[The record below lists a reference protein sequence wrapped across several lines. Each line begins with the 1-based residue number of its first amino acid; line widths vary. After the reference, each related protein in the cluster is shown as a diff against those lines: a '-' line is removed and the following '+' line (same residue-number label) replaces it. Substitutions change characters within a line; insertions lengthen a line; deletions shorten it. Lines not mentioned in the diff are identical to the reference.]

1 MIPKTC
7 SIFSLIVL
15 TGCPYESK
23 VPLTETGGEI
33 PKNFIGKWAEVTE
46 LSKESN
52 LDYYQIDPIN
62 KKEFM
67 LKEIE
72 YSTYSKKFDTTFFK
86 GRLSLINNVYFMT
99 TQKYEPIKKN
109 QEETTDPFEE
119 DNVSYYTY
127 RVRYENGYIKI
138 DELSTDITEVFKD
151 SKEFYD
157 FVQKNMSNELLYS
170 YNFYNYNKSSFT
182 LVKLN
187 K

>member
-1 MIPKTC
+1 M
-7 SIFSLIVL
+7 
-15 TGCPYESK
+15 
-23 VPLTETGGEI
+23 
-33 PKNFIGKWAEVTE
+33 
-46 LSKESN
+46 
-52 LDYYQIDPIN
+52 
-62 KKEFM
+62 
-67 LKEIE
+67 
-72 YSTYSKKFDTTFFK
+72 
-86 GRLSLINNVYFMT
+86 
-99 TQKYEPIKKN
+99 KN